1 VVCRNTGDQTIENAS
16 EGTDLVQS
24 SVTFTLAENIEN
36 LTLTGS
42 AAINGTGN
50 ALDNVLTGNT
60 GINSLT
66 GGDGNDT
73 LNGGTGADALTGGA
87 GNDTYVVDN
96 ANDSTTENADEG
108 TDLVQSTVAWTLGA
122 NFENLTFTGS
132 SGLAGMGNGLDN
144 VLTGNSGA
152 NTLTGL
158 DGNDRLDGGTGNDTM
173 IGGLGNDTYV
183 VQAAGDVV
191 TESAGQGTDTI
202 ESSITIAA
210 LAANVENLTLTGS
223 SALNGTGNA
232 LDNILTGNS
241 GANSLTGGDGN
252 DTLIGGAGNDTLV
265 GGLGSDTFYFA
276 AGFGL
281 DAISDFQA
289 GTGATDMLALSLG
302 AAFDSYDEIIA
313 AASQVGA
320 DTVITID
327 GSNRITLTG
336 ILTTALVAD
345 DFAFV

>member
-1 VVCRNTGDQTIENAS
+1 M
-16 EGTDLVQS
+16 
-24 SVTFTLAENIEN
+24 
-36 LTLTGS
+36 TGS

-73 LNGGTGADALTGGA
+73 LNGGTGADTLTGGT

-96 ANDSTTENADEG
+96 AGDTTTENADEG

-132 SGLAGMGNGLDN
+132 SGLAGTGNGLDN

-173 IGGLGNDTYV
+173 VGGLGNDTYV

-191 TESAGQGTDTI
+191 TENAGEGSDTI
-202 ESSITIAA
+202 ESSISIAA

-232 LDNILTGNS
+232 LNNIIIGNS
-241 GANSLTGGDGN
+241 GANALT
-252 DTLIGGAGNDTLV
+252 GGAGNDTLV
-265 GGLGSDTFYFA
+265 GGLGADTFNFA
-276 AGFGL
+276 AAFGL
-281 DAISDFQA
+281 DTISDFQA
-289 GTGATDMLALSLG
+289 GAGLADVISLSLG
-302 AAFDSYDEIIA
+302 TGFDTFEEIMA
-313 AASQVGA
+313 AATQEGSN
-320 DTVITID
+320 TVITFD
-327 GSNRITLTG
+327 ASNKITLTG
-336 ILTTALVAD
+336 VLATTLVAD
-345 DFAFV
+345 DFLFT